1 MPGLCR
7 SIAAREC
14 EAGRGAMKTAAVA
27 EHYGSAGIAERVLAA
42 LRAAKGPDAPVTPD
56 ALAPFDHFHG
66 RGVVAT
72 QEIAAQLALQPGERV
87 LDIGSGI
94 GGPARWFAAT
104 YGAHV
109 TGVDLTPEFCA
120 AAEALNAATGLG
132 DRVRIIHGSALALP
146 VPDGAFDAAYSQN
159 VIMNIADKKQFYRE
173 AFRALRP
180 GGRLALSNLCA
191 GPAGEPYFP
200 APWAT
205 TRETSFLA
213 SPDEMR
219 ADLIAAAFE
228 IAEFRDITEAM
239 REAQRRTR
247 LDKGDMPKIAVD
259 IIMGERAREMQ
270 RNSIRTIE
278 DGRGIAIEALVRK
291 PG

>member
-1 MPGLCR
+1 MN
-7 SIAAREC
+7 
-14 EAGRGAMKTAAVA
+14 TAAV
-27 EHYGSAGIAERVLAA
+27 ERHYGSAGIAERVLAA
-42 LRAAKGPDAPVTPD
+42 LREAKGVDAPVTPE

-72 QEIAAQLALQPGERV
+72 QEIAAQLALKPGERV

-94 GGPARWFAAT
+94 GGPARWFAAKF
-104 YGAHV
+104 AVHM

-120 AAEALNAATGLG
+120 AAEVLNAATGLS
-132 DRVRIIHGSALALP
+132 DRITIIPGSALALP

-159 VIMNIADKKQFYRE
+159 VIMNIADKRQFYRE

-200 APWAT
+200 VPWAT
-205 TRETSFLA
+205 TRDTSFLA
-213 SPDEMR
+213 TPESMR
-219 ADLIAAAFE
+219 ADLLAAGFE
-228 IAEFRDITEAM
+228 IAAFRDITPEM

-247 LDKGDMPKIAVD
+247 ERIDKGDMPKIAVD
-259 IIMGERAREMQ
+259 IIMGERARDMQ
-270 RNSIRTIE
+270 WNSIRTIE
-278 DGRGIAIEALVRK
+278 DGRGIAIEALARK
-291 PG
+291 PD

>member
-1 MPGLCR
+1 MN
-7 SIAAREC
+7 
-14 EAGRGAMKTAAVA
+14 TAAVA

-42 LRAAKGPDAPVTPD
+42 LREAKGSDAPVTPD
-56 ALAPFDHFHG
+56 NLAAFDHFHG

-72 QEIAAQLALQPGERV
+72 QEIAAALALAPGERV

-94 GGPARWFAAT
+94 GGPARWFVAKFDVQ
-104 YGAHV
+104 V

-120 AAEALNAATGLG
+120 AAEALNTATGLA
-132 DRVRIIHGSALALP
+132 DKVTIRNGSALALP
-146 VPDGAFDAAYSQN
+146 APDSAFDAAYSQN

-173 AFRALRP
+173 AFRTLRP

-200 APWAT
+200 VPWAM
-205 TRETSFLA
+205 TRETSFL
-213 SPDEMR
+213 STPDEMR
-219 ADLIAAAFE
+219 ADLLAAGFE
-228 IAEFRDITEAM
+228 IAEFRDITQAL

-247 LDKGDMPKIAVD
+247 ERIDKGDMPKIAVD
-259 IIMGERAREMQ
+259 ILMGERAREMQ
-270 RNSIRTIE
+270 WNSIRTID

>member
-1 MPGLCR
+1 
-7 SIAAREC
+7 
-14 EAGRGAMKTAAVA
+14 MKTAAVA

-42 LRAAKGPDAPVTPD
+42 LREAKGADAPVTPD
-56 ALAPFDHFHG
+56 NLAPFDHFHG

-72 QEIAAQLALQPGERV
+72 REIAEQLALQPGERV

-94 GGPARWFAAT
+94 GGPARWFAVT
-104 YGAHV
+104 YSVHV

-120 AAEALNAATGLG
+120 AAETLNALTGLT
-132 DRVRIIHGSALALP
+132 DRVRIIQGSALDLP
-146 VPDGAFDAAYSQN
+146 VPNGAFVAAYSQN

-205 TRETSFLA
+205 TRDTSFLA
-213 SPDEMR
+213 SPEEMH
-219 ADLIAAAFE
+219 ADLIAAGFE
-228 IAEFRDITEAM
+228 IVEFRDITPAM
-239 REAQRRTR
+239 REAQRRTRER

-259 IIMGERAREMQ
+259 IIMGERAPEMQ

-278 DGRGIAIEALVRK
+278 DHRGIAIEALVKK
-291 PG
+291 PS

>member
-1 MPGLCR
+1 MN
-7 SIAAREC
+7 
-14 EAGRGAMKTAAVA
+14 TAAVA

-42 LRAAKGPDAPVTPD
+42 LREAKGADAPVTPEN
-56 ALAPFDHFHG
+56 LAPFDHFHG

-72 QEIAAQLALQPGERV
+72 QEIAAALALQPGERV

-94 GGPARWFAAT
+94 GGPARWFAAK
-104 YGAHV
+104 YDVHV

-120 AAEALNAATGLG
+120 AAEALNAATGLANKITI
-132 DRVRIIHGSALALP
+132 RNGSALALP

-200 APWAT
+200 VPWAM
-205 TRETSFLA
+205 TRDTSFL
-213 SPDEMR
+213 SPPDDMR
-219 ADLIAAAFE
+219 ADLLAAGFE
-228 IAEFRDITEAM
+228 IAEFRDITPAL

-247 LDKGDMPKIAVD
+247 ERIDKGDMPKIAVD
-259 IIMGERAREMQ
+259 ILMGERAREMQ
-270 RNSIRTIE
+270 WNSIRTIE
-278 DGRGIAIEALVRK
+278 DGRGIAIEAFVRK
-291 PG
+291 PR

>member
-1 MPGLCR
+1 
-7 SIAAREC
+7 
-14 EAGRGAMKTAAVA
+14 MKTAAVA

-42 LRAAKGPDAPVTPD
+42 LREAKGPDAPVTPD
-56 ALAPFDHFHG
+56 TLAPFDHFHG

-72 QEIAAQLALQPGERV
+72 QEIAAQLALTPGERV
-87 LDIGSGI
+87 IDIGSGI

-104 YGAHV
+104 YGVQV

-120 AAEALNAATGLG
+120 AAEALNAATGLA
-132 DRVRIIHGSALALP
+132 DRVRILNGSALALP
-146 VPDGAFDAAYSQN
+146 VPDAAFDAAYSQN

-200 APWAT
+200 APWAM
-205 TRETSFLA
+205 TRDTSFLA

-219 ADLIAAAFE
+219 ADLNAAGFE
-228 IAEFRDITEAM
+228 IIEFRDITPGM
-239 REAQRRTR
+239 REAQRRTRER

-259 IIMGERAREMQ
+259 IIMGERARDMQ

-278 DGRGIAIEALVRK
+278 DGRGIAIEALAKK
-291 PG
+291 PL

>member
-1 MPGLCR
+1 MTKFTL
-7 SIAAREC
+7 
-14 EAGRGAMKTAAVA
+14 K
-27 EHYGSAGIAERVLAA
+27 
-42 LRAAKGPDAPVTPD
+42 
-56 ALAPFDHFHG
+56 
-66 RGVVAT
+66 
-72 QEIAAQLALQPGERV
+72 PGERV

-94 GGPARWFAAT
+94 GGPARWFAAK
-104 YGAHV
+104 YDVQV

-120 AAEALNAATGLG
+120 AAEALNAATGLA
-132 DRVRIIHGSALALP
+132 DRVRILNGSALALP

-191 GPAGEPYFP
+191 GPQGEPYFP
-200 APWAT
+200 VPWAT
-205 TRETSFLA
+205 TRDTSFLA
-213 SPDEMR
+213 TPDEMR
-219 ADLIAAAFE
+219 ADLVAAGFA
-228 IAEFRDITEAM
+228 IAEFHDITPEM

-247 LDKGDMPKIAVD
+247 ERIDKGDLLKIAVD

-270 RNSIRTIE
+270 WNSIRTID
-278 DGRGIAIEALVRK
+278 DGRGIAIEALVQK

>member
-1 MPGLCR
+1 MK
-7 SIAAREC
+7 IETEVAR
-14 EAGRGAMKTAAVA
+14 
-27 EHYGSAGIAERVLAA
+27 HYGSGGIAARVLAA
-42 LRAAKGPDAPVTPD
+42 LREAQGPDAPVTVD
-56 ALAPFDHFHG
+56 GLAPLDQFHG
-66 RGVVAT
+66 RGPLATHELVA
-72 QEIAAQLALQPGERV
+72 LLQPKPGERL

-104 YGAHV
+104 FAV
-109 TGVDLTPEFCA
+109 PVIGVDLTPEFCA
-120 AAEALNAATGLG
+120 AAEALSAATGLA
-132 DRVRIIHGSALALP
+132 DRVTILNGSALALP

-159 VIMNIADKKQFYRE
+159 VIMNIADKRLFYRE

-200 APWAT
+200 VPWAT
-205 TRETSFLA
+205 TRDTSFLA
-213 SPDEMR
+213 TPEEMR
-219 ADLIAAAFE
+219 ADLLAAGFE
-228 IAEFRDITEAM
+228 IADFRDVTEAT

-247 LDKGDMPKIAVD
+247 ERIDKGEVPRIAVD

-270 RNSIRTIE
+270 WNSIRSIE
-278 DGRGIAIEALVRK
+278 ERRGLAIEALVRK

>member
-1 MPGLCR
+1 
-7 SIAAREC
+7 
-14 EAGRGAMKTAAVA
+14 MKTAAVA
-27 EHYGSAGIAERVLAA
+27 EHYGSHGIAERVLAA
-42 LRAAKGPDAPVTPD
+42 LREAKGADAPVTPD
-56 ALAPFDHFHG
+56 NLAPFDHFHG
-66 RGVVAT
+66 RGVAAT

-94 GGPARWFAAT
+94 GGPARWFAAK
-104 YGAHV
+104 YDVQV
-109 TGVDLTPEFCA
+109 TGVDLTPQFCA
-120 AAEALNAATGLG
+120 AAVALNAITGLA
-132 DRVRIIHGSALALP
+132 DRVNILPGSALALP

-191 GPAGEPYFP
+191 GPAGEPHFP
-200 APWAT
+200 VPWAS

-219 ADLIAAAFE
+219 ADLIAAGFD
-228 IAEFRDITEAM
+228 IAEFRDITPAM

-247 LDKGDMPKIAVD
+247 ERIDKGDMPKIAVD
-259 IIMGERAREMQ
+259 IIMGERAQEMQ
-270 RNSIRTIE
+270 WNSIRSIE